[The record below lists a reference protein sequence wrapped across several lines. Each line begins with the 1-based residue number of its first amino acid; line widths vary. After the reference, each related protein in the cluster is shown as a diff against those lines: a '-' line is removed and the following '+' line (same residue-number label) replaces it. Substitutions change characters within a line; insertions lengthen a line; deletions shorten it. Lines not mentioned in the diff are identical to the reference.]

1 MSELKVNKNIVL
13 PSLDSIK
20 DPNAKRI
27 MQDICNA
34 IQGLNQTVYNDL
46 TYLDEKVG
54 DLEGKT

>member
-1 MSELKVNKNIVL
+1 MSELKVNKNIIL

-34 IQGLNQTVYNDL
+34 IQSLNQTAYNDFTL
-46 TYLDEKVG
+46 LDERVS
-54 DLEGKT
+54 DLEGET